1 MNKLFYRNEVS
12 DIIKCALA
20 NGARDIALRSEETD
34 TDFFRLTRIAS
45 MYELADSIE
54 AEMDR
59 RVKEGE

>member
-1 MNKLFYRNEVS
+1 MDKIFYRNEVS
-12 DIIKCALA
+12 NIIKCALVNA
-20 NGARDIALRSEETD
+20 ARDIATRKDETD